1 MGEGEYFSG
10 NDYTMVFWN
19 MDDYPIPVGMDDFGS
34 IRINIVEALE
44 RFGYHGE
51 ISIDVHCEQ
60 LECDVRD
67 ELSKARIYYLPEA
80 TKVYLTSTAVNKVC
94 SLDMTAFLVRIALPQ
109 PPINIAVI
117 AKPKAEL
124 VRVLKC
130 LKSRGHTL
138 MLIHPPDGEQL
149 SFSVDTLLAHAH
161 LGDSKEEEE
170 DHPSQGEE
178 EDHLSKGEEEDHL
191 SKGEEDT
198 SVGLGPYY
206 YYCQYLSQKAEKE
219 KEKEEEVEDPYK
231 ILDFLEPI
239 RPTVKGAMTA
249 VFWDA
254 QYCPFPPGSTPDE
267 IYHSIESALVERK
280 FTNKTTIW
288 AYLGDGD
295 KNGSALLGDKTW
307 ASRIYFFSAGDK
319 ASRRIRM
326 TNDICFWA
334 HESSRQP
341 VRESLFIVSD
351 QFRGDLYYVELL
363 HNLVPACLHLFC
375 ITPTQDINKPESP
388 EWPGL
393 FFDQGA
399 YRLLLEISEIPA
411 ARCCSK
417 KRKTDAGML
426 FMMEDEEET
435 SGMES
440 NK

>member
-1 MGEGEYFSG
+1 MLCPPLSFLLG

-34 IRINIVEALE
+34 IRINIIEALE

-51 ISIDVHCEQ
+51 TDVNVHCAQ

-67 ELSKARIYYLPEA
+67 ELSKARIDYLPEA
-80 TKVYLTSTAVNKVC
+80 TKVYLTSTAKVC

-161 LGDSKEEEE
+161 LGDSKEEE

-219 KEKEEEVEDPYK
+219 KEEEVEDPYK

-239 RPTVKGAMTA
+239 RPSVKGAMTA

-267 IYHSIESALVERK
+267 IYNSIELALVKRK

-288 AYLGDGD
+288 AYLGDDD

-334 HESSRQP
+334 HESSCQP

-388 EWPGL
+388 EWPEL
-393 FFDQGA
+393 FFDKGA

-411 ARCCSK
+411 ARSCSK

-426 FMMEDEEET
+426 FTMEDEEET

-440 NK
+440 NE

>member
-51 ISIDVHCEQ
+51 TDVNVHCEQ

-124 VRVLKC
+124 VRVLEC

-170 DHPSQGEE
+170 EEEDHPSQGE
-178 EDHLSKGEEEDHL
+178 EEEDHL

-206 YYCQYLSQKAEKE
+206 YYCQYLSQVE

-239 RPTVKGAMTA
+239 RPSVKGAMTA

-267 IYHSIESALVERK
+267 IYNSIELALVERK

-288 AYLGDGD
+288 AYLGDDD

-351 QFRGDLYYVELL
+351 QFRGDPYYVELL

-411 ARCCSK
+411 ARSCSK

-426 FMMEDEEET
+426 FMMVDEEET

>member
-34 IRINIVEALE
+34 IRINIIEALE

-51 ISIDVHCEQ
+51 TDVNVHCAQ

-67 ELSKARIYYLPEA
+67 ELSKARIDYLPEA
-80 TKVYLTSTAVNKVC
+80 TRVYLTSTAVNKVC

-178 EDHLSKGEEEDHL
+178 EDHLSKGEE
-191 SKGEEDT
+191 DT

-219 KEKEEEVEDPYK
+219 KEEEVEDPYK

-239 RPTVKGAMTA
+239 RPFVKGAMTA

-267 IYHSIESALVERK
+267 IYHSIESALEERK

-288 AYLGDGD
+288 AYLGDDD

-307 ASRIYFFSAGDK
+307 TSRIYFFSAGDK

-334 HESSRQP
+334 HESSHQP

-363 HNLVPACLHLFC
+363 HNLVHACLHLFC

-399 YRLLLEISEIPA
+399 YRLLLEISEVPA